1 MRSQKYHKEK
11 EYLSHLQSDPV
22 NKINIMINK
31 IKRCITE
38 LGMFLNK
45 SERNIIRKRLIEISK
60 KRPNRRQAKR
70 LEEELTKIFND
81 LKFKRSHTN
90 SAFDSSGYYG
100 LNDLEHTFGDLDNY
114 YKPVLAKDSFDG
126 NYQMYICRGDKE
138 EALNIYQYL
147 EKIRPY
153 LIALIDEKK
162 SISHKIQLDI
172 AINLTHLIKKDK
184 ITFYVKSKNVECH
197 PSDNTEE
204 ILNLLIDSR
213 LEYFTDKLMI
223 YRTDSSYVFSSIDGF
238 SIHKID
244 LRRAS
249 SYISTPKWI
258 KTKKAIINPKNKS
271 DNYCF
276 TYATTIAIY
285 HKEIENHLDR
295 ISSKLLK
302 YTKKLNWE

>member
-90 SAFDSSGYYG
+90 SVFDSSGYYG

-184 ITFYVKSKNVECH
+184 IC
-197 PSDNTEE
+197 
-204 ILNLLIDSR
+204 
-213 LEYFTDKLMI
+213 
-223 YRTDSSYVFSSIDGF
+223 
-238 SIHKID
+238 
-244 LRRAS
+244 
-249 SYISTPKWI
+249 
-258 KTKKAIINPKNKS
+258 
-271 DNYCF
+271 
-276 TYATTIAIY
+276 
-285 HKEIENHLDR
+285 
-295 ISSKLLK
+295 
-302 YTKKLNWE
+302 

>member
-31 IKRCITE
+31 IKRFITE
-38 LGMFLNK
+38 LGMFFNK

-70 LEEELTKIFND
+70 LEEQLTKIFND

-90 SAFDSSGYYG
+90 SAFDSSAYYG

-162 SISHKIQLDI
+162 SISHKIQLDV

-184 ITFYVKSKNVECH
+184 IC
-197 PSDNTEE
+197 
-204 ILNLLIDSR
+204 
-213 LEYFTDKLMI
+213 
-223 YRTDSSYVFSSIDGF
+223 
-238 SIHKID
+238 
-244 LRRAS
+244 
-249 SYISTPKWI
+249 
-258 KTKKAIINPKNKS
+258 
-271 DNYCF
+271 
-276 TYATTIAIY
+276 
-285 HKEIENHLDR
+285 
-295 ISSKLLK
+295 
-302 YTKKLNWE
+302 